1 MPVPFR
7 RVVIPLAKLAILAL
21 VLWGGSRTIS
31 SALDDLRQRNW
42 DLARLRPGWLVLS
55 GLLYLASQLP
65 SGLFWHNAL
74 KSLGQRVTTGRA
86 LRAYYIGHLGKYVPG
101 KAMVVVLRAALM
113 GRPHVKTSLAV
124 VAVFYE
130 TFTTMAVG
138 ALLAAIIAA
147 LSGANIW
154 LIGAAI
160 GAAILVGLPT
170 APPVFSRLM
179 RLLPVK
185 SPQPEDPDHSPFHIP
200 NSAVV
205 IGWLTVAIGWLLAGA
220 SLWAT
225 VRAVGIENYFSVS
238 QMPLYTATI
247 ALAVVF
253 GFISM
258 LPAGIGVRDLA
269 LMQLLA
275 PHLDQFTDHNGPA
288 MSLIAVIVLR
298 LVWLAAEALL
308 SAALYPLGRT
318 PTPALEGPPQSG

>member
-1 MPVPFR
+1 MPVTLR
-7 RVVIPLAKLAILAL
+7 RVAIPLAKLAILAL
-21 VLWGGSRTIS
+21 VIWGGSRTVN

-42 DLARLRPGWLVLS
+42 DLSQLRPGWLVLS
-55 GLLYLASQLP
+55 GFLYLASQLP
-65 SGLFWHNAL
+65 SGLFWHSVL
-74 KSLGQRVTTGRA
+74 RSLGQRVTTGRA

-101 KAMVVVLRAALM
+101 KAMVVVLRAALV
-113 GRPHVKTSLAV
+113 GQPHVNTSLAV

-138 ALLAAIIAA
+138 ALLASIIAA
-147 LSGANIW
+147 LSGENIW
-154 LIGAAI
+154 LIAAAI
-160 GAAILVGLPT
+160 GAAMLVGLPT
-170 APPVFSRLM
+170 IPPVFSRLL

-185 SPQPEDPDHSPFHIP
+185 SSPPDDAPYIPHS
-200 NSAVV
+200 ALAG
-205 IGWLTVAIGWLLAGA
+205 GWLTIAIGWFLGGV
-220 SLWAT
+220 SLWAS
-225 VRAVGIENYFSVS
+225 VRAVGVEDYFSIS

-275 PHLDQFTDHNGPA
+275 PHLDQFTDHNGQA
-288 MSLIAVIVLR
+288 MALIAVIVLR
-298 LVWLAAEALL
+298 LVWLGAEALL
-308 SAALYPLGRT
+308 SAALYPLRLT

>member
-1 MPVPFR
+1 MPLLR
-7 RVVIPLAKLAILAL
+7 RIAIPLAKLAILAL
-21 VLWGGSRTIS
+21 VLWGGSRAIS

-42 DLARLRPGWLVLS
+42 DLAQLRSGWLVLS
-55 GLLYLASQLP
+55 GFLYLVSQLP
-65 SGLFWHNAL
+65 SGLFWHSL
-74 KSLGQRVTTGRA
+74 LRSLGQRVTTGRA

-101 KAMVVVLRAALM
+101 KAMVVVLRAVLV
-113 GRPHVKTSLAV
+113 GQPHVKTSLAV

-138 ALLAAIIAA
+138 ALLASIIAA

-154 LIGAAI
+154 LIAAAI
-160 GAAILVGLPT
+160 GTAILVGLPT
-170 APPVFSRLM
+170 IPPVFSRLM
-179 RLLPVK
+179 RLLPTK
-185 SPQPEDPDHSPFHIP
+185 SSQPDNARHSPFHIP
-200 NSAVV
+200 YVPLL
-205 IGWLTVAIGWLLAGA
+205 IGWLTIAVGWFLAGA

-225 VRAVGIENYFSVS
+225 VRAIGVEDSFSIS

-258 LPAGIGVRDLA
+258 LPVGIGVRDLA

-275 PHLDQFTDHNGPA
+275 PRLDQFTDHNGQA
-288 MSLIAVIVLR
+288 MALIAVIVLR

-318 PTPALEGPPQSG
+318 AVPALEGRPQSG